1 MAKKLNN
8 VEICKKEVQAAIE
21 GYMDAYKNKSG
32 LAIKQETLNNALKM
46 LNKTYKA
53 QIYTEIR
60 NGEHKFKKDSNI
72 LEDAINLGYYNAF
85 KLVENK
91 DDDGVITG
99 IVLSQERMTAIDLED
114 FCKNNGLSTTWVGKL
129 QCFNIELAVLK
140 MINLGAEAKEL
151 EAVAAN
157 TKCNHLQEV
166 VSDYIKHTED
176 SKAKNPVSK
185 KSLEAS
191 LDAIVKLLL
200 PSSKAL
206 KEDLQYFDDL
216 YLTSGKNFKEVRFAN
231 KSKMKRYFTEDLH
244 KILTGKPFGFDAAAL
259 KD

>member
-1 MAKKLNN
+1 MSA
-8 VEICKKEVQAAIE
+8 EPDDSAA
-21 GYMDAYKNKSG
+21 
-32 LAIKQETLNNALKM
+32 
-46 LNKTYKA
+46 
-53 QIYTEIR
+53 
-60 NGEHKFKKDSNI
+60 
-72 LEDAINLGYYNAF
+72 
-85 KLVENK
+85 V
-91 DDDGVITG
+91 
-99 IVLSQERMTAIDLED
+99 
-114 FCKNNGLSTTWVGKL
+114 
-129 QCFNIELAVLK
+129 
-140 MINLGAEAKEL
+140 
-151 EAVAAN
+151 VAAFSASLKFVIRAD
-157 TKCNHLQEV
+157 TAFAFLL
-166 VSDYIKHTED
+166 SDYIKHTKD